1 MYEIHGTLFFLFF
14 FKNGRKNREC
24 LWQILEIRKRK
35 RFFVREG
42 QRMEKERVETVQ
54 REGEAL
60 KRTESPK
67 KRKKEE
73 KRGKL
78 SWKISATIG
87 VSLLVLFCIAN
98 FVILFFAQKYLESN
112 AKSSLMNISRNSA
125 GKVEKVESIVNNIST
140 AVTESMQEMYNNKLD

>member
-54 REGEAL
+54 REGNRISEE
-60 KRTESPK
+60 KKKGRK
-67 KRKKEE
+67 KRKTELE
-73 KRGKL
+73 NFCNNRRIVTGF
-78 SWKISATIG
+78 
-87 VSLLVLFCIAN
+87 VLYSEHRDPVFCTE
-98 FVILFFAQKYLESN
+98 ILRE
-112 AKSSLMNISRNSA
+112 
-125 GKVEKVESIVNNIST
+125 
-140 AVTESMQEMYNNKLD
+140 